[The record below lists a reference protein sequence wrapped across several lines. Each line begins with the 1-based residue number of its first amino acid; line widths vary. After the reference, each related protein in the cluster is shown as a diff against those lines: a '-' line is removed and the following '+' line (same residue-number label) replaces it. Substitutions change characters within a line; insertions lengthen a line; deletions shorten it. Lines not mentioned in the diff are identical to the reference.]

1 MVIGLRVCVIF
12 FPVAMHGLFFERV
25 CEYRGNTNVM
35 PCETKRRGPIKVL
48 SHGYWVK
55 NVCYFLSRCN
65 AWVFLLVSIV
75 YGQDNLICVDEHDDL
90 FDSYFKYTS
99 RMPVRCHG
107 HFKNH
112 SGSS

>member
-12 FPVAMHGLFFERV
+12 FPVAMHGLFFRASV

-65 AWVFLLVSIV
+65 ARVFLLVNNKAFTVSGGTLLV
-75 YGQDNLICVDEHDDL
+75 FSENNPL
-90 FDSYFKYTS
+90 FF
-99 RMPVRCHG
+99 
-107 HFKNH
+107 
-112 SGSS
+112 